1 MSIII
6 HENDTKNTGISTYFV
21 TIVSG
26 DTEIPPA
33 VTKSIW
39 GIFGIIRLTAGP
51 YLIVITKKEKVGD
64 ICGHAVWKV
73 TDTEMYSYKR
83 TTLHLT
89 EKQVFLLKDIFS
101 LAIDY

>member
-1 MSIII
+1 M
-6 HENDTKNTGISTYFV
+6 
-21 TIVSG
+21 VSG

-33 VTKSIW
+33 VTKTIW

-64 ICGHAVWKV
+64 ICGHTVWKV

-89 EKQVFLLKDIFS
+89 EKQVHLYLLKDIFI